1 MSEALGERLKAAR
14 TVRNL
19 SLEAVGREAKIS
31 QGYLHKLEA
40 GRVTNPSPHVL
51 QRLSGVLDIPYRDL
65 MVLAGYLLPGDD
77 AVGGPAAERPAGP
90 PRAATNAQLLGHLEA
105 LRTDVA
111 DLRATQQRI
120 LDALQRRSDG

>member
-1 MSEALGERLKAAR
+1 MTEELGERLKAAR

-31 QGYLHKLEA
+31 QGYLHKLEG
-40 GRVTNPSPHVL
+40 GRVSNPSPHVL
-51 QRLSGVLDIPYRDL
+51 HRLGGVLDIPYRDL
-65 MVLAGYLLPGDD
+65 MALAGYLLPGDD
-77 AVGGPAAERPAGP
+77 AVAEGARPAGP

-105 LRTDVA
+105 LRTEVA

-120 LDALQRRSDG
+120 LDALKSRAD